1 MQSQV
6 DDITISVYLE
16 ASFHFPLLSLSLF
29 SLSPISFCNFFA
41 AVGQVNFIS
50 PTQTRTATT
59 TTATTRTTQLTDE
72 FISFLD
78 RDFWATNDG
87 TAKGKVLCVREKGR
101 QGFKDCPVWESRQK
115 ATTTTTT

>member
-16 ASFHFPLLSLSLF
+16 ASFHFPLLSLF
-29 SLSPISFCNFFA
+29 SLSLFPISFCNFFA

-59 TTATTRTTQLTDE
+59 ATTRTTTRTTQLTDE

-87 TAKGKVLCVREKGR
+87 NAKGKVLCVREKGR
-101 QGFKDCPVWESRQK
+101 
-115 ATTTTTT
+115 

>member
-6 DDITISVYLE
+6 DDIMISVYLE
-16 ASFHFPLLSLSLF
+16 ASFLLSPLI
-29 SLSPISFCNFFA
+29 SLSSHSFSHFFLHFFA

-50 PTQTRTATT
+50 PTQTRTAAATT
-59 TTATTRTTQLTDE
+59 TTRRTTQLTDE

-87 TAKGKVLCVREKGR
+87 NSKGKGLCAREQGR
-101 QGFKDCPVWESRQK
+101 EGYKD
-115 ATTTTTT
+115 